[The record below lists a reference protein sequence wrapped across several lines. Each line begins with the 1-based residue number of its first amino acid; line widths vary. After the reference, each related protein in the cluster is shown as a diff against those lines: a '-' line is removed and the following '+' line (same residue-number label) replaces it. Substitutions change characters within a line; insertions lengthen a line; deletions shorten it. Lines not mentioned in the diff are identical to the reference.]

1 MSKNK
6 YIKRVVDLPKMLDK
20 VVRGKYPERKVN
32 RSSFYSDGME
42 IGYYPYYT
50 KDYENGVVTC
60 VEINDYK
67 NSVRPESSYTILGFD
82 NNGNEIYEED
92 LEKNV
97 KKDDLKPRVI
107 QVVDVISTMNNN
119 KNLEPERAL

>member
-6 YIKRVVDLPKMLDK
+6 YIKRVVDLPRMLDK
-20 VVRGKYPERKVN
+20 VVREKYPERKVN

-67 NSVRPESSYTILGFD
+67 NSKRPESSYTIWAFD
-82 NNGNEIYEED
+82 NNGNEVYQENA
-92 LEKNV
+92 EKQN
-97 KKDDLKPRVI
+97 DLKARVS
-107 QVVDVISTMNNN
+107 QVGDIIFSTMNNN
-119 KNLEPERAL
+119 KNLEPERAF

>member
-6 YIKRVVDLPKMLDK
+6 YIKRVVDLPRMLDK
-20 VVRGKYPERKVN
+20 VVREKYPERKVN

-42 IGYYPYYT
+42 IGYNPYYT

-67 NSVRPESSYTILGFD
+67 NSKRPESSYTILGFD

-119 KNLEPERAL
+119 KNLEPERAF

>member
-20 VVRGKYPERKVN
+20 VVREKYPERNVN

-42 IGYYPYYT
+42 IGYNPYYT

-67 NSVRPESSYTILGFD
+67 NSKRPESSYTIWAFD
-82 NNGNEIYEED
+82 NNGNEVYQENA
-92 LEKNV
+92 EKQN
-97 KKDDLKPRVI
+97 DLKARVS
-107 QVVDVISTMNNN
+107 QVGDIIFSTMNNN
-119 KNLEPERAL
+119 KNLEPERAF

>member
-6 YIKRVVDLPKMLDK
+6 YIKRVVDLPRLLDE
-20 VVRGKYPERKVN
+20 VVREKFPKRKVN

-42 IGYYPYYT
+42 IGYNPYYT

-67 NSVRPESSYTILGFD
+67 NSKRPESSYTIWAFD
-82 NNGNEIYEED
+82 NNGNEVYQENA
-92 LEKNV
+92 EKQN
-97 KKDDLKPRVI
+97 DLKARVS
-107 QVVDVISTMNNN
+107 QVGDIIFSTMNNN
-119 KNLEPERAL
+119 KNLEPERAF

>member
-6 YIKRVVDLPKMLDK
+6 YIKRVVDLPRMLDK
-20 VVRGKYPERKVN
+20 VVREKYPERKVN

-42 IGYYPYYT
+42 IGYNPYYT

-67 NSVRPESSYTILGFD
+67 NSKRPESSYTIWAFD
-82 NNGNEIYEED
+82 NNGNEVYQENA
-92 LEKNV
+92 EKQN
-97 KKDDLKPRVI
+97 DLKARVS
-107 QVVDVISTMNNN
+107 QVGDIIFSTMNNN
-119 KNLEPERAL
+119 KNLEPERAF

>member
-6 YIKRVVDLPKMLDK
+6 YIKRVVDLPRMLDK
-20 VVRGKYPERKVN
+20 VVREKYPERNVN

-42 IGYYPYYT
+42 IGYNPYYT

-67 NSVRPESSYTILGFD
+67 NSKRPESSYTIWAFD
-82 NNGNEIYEED
+82 NNGNEVYQENA
-92 LEKNV
+92 EKQN
-97 KKDDLKPRVI
+97 DLKARVS
-107 QVVDVISTMNNN
+107 QVGDIIFSTMNNN
-119 KNLEPERAL
+119 KNLEPERAF